1 MGANFPRLYN
11 LSSNSLMKDHLV
23 KWFLFVDLKK
33 FRGICVQN
41 GVIIDQTV
49 LSEGDDKVS

>member
-11 LSSNSLMKDHLV
+11 LSSNSLMKGHLV

>member
-1 MGANFPRLYN
+1 
-11 LSSNSLMKDHLV
+11 
-23 KWFLFVDLKK
+23 LKK